1 MHAAVGTNG
10 KKEGQTKE
18 RDKTEIK
25 TKEKSQTK
33 GQTKERDKKK
43 IEKKEKA
50 GHEKKDI
57 AEA

>member
-10 KKEGQTKE
+10 KKEGEAKE

-25 TKEKSQTK
+25 TKEMAQTK
-33 GQTKERDKKK
+33 GQRKERDKKK